1 MACVAVCF
9 SRFDLQEIRDR
20 NSAGRPA
27 RRTMQA
33 LCHSHRILTTRDK
46 NPIMSA
52 AQSSD
57 ALPALFKP
65 AASSFYDAAVA
76 RAFFEASG
84 RPEKIAAGTTLFVE
98 NEKSSKKNI
107 FTKPINAELF
117 NKSITHR
124 MYLLTDGTVELTAGG
139 KLLDTVGAG
148 DVFGEMAVI
157 SEIPGVVTPSSRTAT
172 ATATTDCV
180 GYSLD
185 GAETEAGLKRN
196 PEFVL
201 MLMSVMFERL
211 RFLAARLATREVTE
225 DSNANRAEPIFDT
238 ATLAVLEEKL
248 ERATVVR
255 FAEGRK
261 IMREGQAGINM
272 YIVLEGR
279 VTITI
284 NDKIVEKLFPGG
296 VFGEMALV
304 DQSPRTASAIARTEC
319 ALLSINREA
328 LIGLVTS
335 DQSIGMAM
343 MRCVAARIRY
353 MNSLFA

>member
-1 MACVAVCF
+1 
-9 SRFDLQEIRDR
+9 
-20 NSAGRPA
+20 
-27 RRTMQA
+27 
-33 LCHSHRILTTRDK
+33 
-46 NPIMSA
+46 MSA
-52 AQSSD
+52 AHSSVV
-57 ALPALFKP
+57 LPAIFKP

-84 RPEKIAAGTTLFVE
+84 QPEKIAIGTTLFVE

-107 FTKPINAELF
+107 FTKLINP
-117 NKSITHR
+117 R
-124 MYLLTDGTVELTAGG
+124 G
-139 KLLDTVGAG
+139 
-148 DVFGEMAVI
+148 VFGEMAVI
-157 SEIPGVVTPSSRTAT
+157 SEIPGVVTPSSRSAT
-172 ATATTDCV
+172 ATAKTDCV

-211 RFLAARLATREVTE
+211 RFLAARLATREVPD
-225 DSNANRAEPIFDT
+225 DSNANRAEAIFDT
-238 ATLAVLEEKL
+238 STLAVLEEKL

-284 NDKIVEKLFPGG
+284 NDNIVEKLVPGG

-328 LIGLVTS
+328 LIGLVKY